1 MKHKNQKLAKR
12 RKREGKT
19 NYKKRL
25 RMLLSKKPRLVIRQ
39 TNSNML
45 VQVVTYAPQGD
56 IVVASAHSKELEQ
69 FGWKHVKSNI
79 PADYLTGYL
88 LGLKAIASGTKE
100 TIVDLGLKS
109 PVKGSRIYAC
119 LKGVIDAGVTIP
131 HEKEVLPVAERIS
144 GSHISESV
152 SKLFEDVKSNI
163 KVK

>member
-79 PADYLTGYL
+79 PAAYLTGYL